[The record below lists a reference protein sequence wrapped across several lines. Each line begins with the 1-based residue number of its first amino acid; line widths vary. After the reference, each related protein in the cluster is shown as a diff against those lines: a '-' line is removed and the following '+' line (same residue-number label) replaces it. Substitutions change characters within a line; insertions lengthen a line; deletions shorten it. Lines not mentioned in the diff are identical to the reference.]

1 MYKGVT
7 VNIYRHSVKLS
18 IRFLI
23 IGVLALLM
31 MGKLQA
37 QTQTAEQGTGSVIIF
52 TGLLTL
58 FLVLL
63 FLFII
68 FVLEGDVEPIL
79 RWLKTAYSSIAPKST
94 GAAIPLDE
102 SHDGITELDNLIP
115 PWFNYLFGATVIFAV
130 VYLLNYHVWQSSP
143 LPLAE
148 YAEEVAAADLSR
160 RVRMASEG
168 TINEDDLAVLADEAS
183 VKAGQDKF
191 TRNCITCHGTHAE
204 GIVGPNLTDQYW
216 IHGGGIKDVYT
227 TIKNGVPE
235 KGMISWKLV
244 FTPKEI
250 EQIASYILSLQGSN
264 PANAKK
270 AEGNL
275 YTEPKPQ
282 PKDSTIVTR
291 RL

>member
-1 MYKGVT
+1 MHAGVT
-7 VNIYRHSVKLS
+7 VNIDRNSTRTVVRL
-18 IRFLI
+18 LI
-23 IGVLALLM
+23 VSLLLLLAL
-31 MGKLQA
+31 GSLQA
-37 QTQTAEQGTGSVIIF
+37 QTPAAQEGTSSALVF

-58 FLVLL
+58 FFVLL
-63 FLFII
+63 ILFIL
-68 FVLEGDVEPIL
+68 FVLEGDVEPL
-79 RWLKTAYSSIAPKST
+79 TRALKTIYTSIAPKSA
-94 GAAIPLDE
+94 GAVLPLE
-102 SHDGITELDNLIP
+102 ENHDGITEMDNLIP
-115 PWFNYLFGATVIFAV
+115 PWFNYLFGGTIVFAV

-168 TINEDDLAVLADEAS
+168 TINEDELAPLVDEAS
-183 VKAGQDKF
+183 LKEGQEKF
-191 TRNCITCHGTHAE
+191 LRNCVTCHGSHAE

-216 IHGGGIKDVYT
+216 IHGGGIRNVYI

-250 EQIASYILSLQGSN
+250 QQIASFVLSVQGSN
-264 PANAKK
+264 PPNAKK

-275 YTEPKPQ
+275 YTEPKAQ
-282 PKDSTIVTR
+282 PKDSTSATR
-291 RL
+291 AL

>member
-1 MYKGVT
+1 VT
-7 VNIYRHSVKLS
+7 VNIYRHPVKLS

-31 MGKLQA
+31 MGELQA
-37 QTQTAEQGTGSVIIF
+37 QTQTAEQGTSSVLIF
-52 TGLLTL
+52 TGLFTL

-68 FVLEGDVEPIL
+68 FVLEGDVGPIL
-79 RWLKTAYSSIAPKST
+79 RWMKTAYSSIAPKST

-115 PWFNYLFGATVIFAV
+115 PWFNYLFGGTVIFAV

-183 VKAGQDKF
+183 MKAGQEKF

-216 IHGGGIKDVYT
+216 IHGGGIKNVYT

-244 FTPKEI
+244 LTPKEI
-250 EQIASYILSLQGSN
+250 QQIASYILSLQGTN

-275 YTEPKPQ
+275 YYTEPKPQ
-282 PKDSTIVTR
+282 PKDSTNVAR
-291 RL
+291 RM